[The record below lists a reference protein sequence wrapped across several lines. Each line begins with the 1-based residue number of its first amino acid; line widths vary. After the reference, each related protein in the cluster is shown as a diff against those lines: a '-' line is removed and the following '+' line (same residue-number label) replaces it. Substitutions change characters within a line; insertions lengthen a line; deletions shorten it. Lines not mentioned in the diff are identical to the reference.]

1 MTAAVTVDV
10 AGAQMG
16 GAARFAGELRGYL
29 ARTGRSD
36 VRVIGGA
43 RRVDPRWLLQ
53 REMSAPGGGRR
64 VALNNVSFV
73 APGAER
79 WALLRNALHFL
90 TAAEA
95 ARLDPKLRA
104 SVRREAAVVRL
115 CARRADVIVVPCTAM
130 SERVTRAMPAA
141 RRRVVI
147 RPHPVSADPVP
158 SRQRDAAILC
168 PVLFAPYKQMSERLA
183 ELMMAVRECGNPSV
197 LVRITAAP
205 ADMPPWLASD
215 PRLEFLGRLDQRE
228 LSRVRA
234 RSSAIYF
241 PTGLESFG
249 YPLAEA
255 RASGHPVIA
264 RDTPQN
270 KEIAGAA
277 LCGFSPGDP
286 QSLRSAVAL
295 ALSKDVTPD
304 PVPFDPDAYFN
315 WMLGEPR

>member
-16 GAARFAGELRGYL
+16 GAARFAEELRGYL

-36 VRVIGGA
+36 VRVIGNA

-53 REMSAPGGGRR
+53 REMSGPGGERR
-64 VALNNVSFV
+64 VAVNNVSFI

-90 TAAEA
+90 TPAET
-95 ARLDPKLRA
+95 ARLDPSLRA
-104 SVRREAAVVRL
+104 SVRREATVVRF

-130 SERVTRAMPAA
+130 GDRVAQVMPGAHK
-141 RRRVVI
+141 RMVV
-147 RPHPVSADPVP
+147 RPHPVSADSAQP
-158 SRQRDAAILC
+158 RHRDSAILC
-168 PVLFAPYKQMSERLA
+168 PVLFAPYKQMGERLA
-183 ELMMAVRECGNPSV
+183 ELVAALEDYGDPDVKVRV
-197 LVRITAAP
+197 TASP
-205 ADMPPWLASD
+205 ADVP
-215 PRLEFLGRLDQRE
+215 PRLKSNPRMEFLGRIDQRQ
-228 LSRVRA
+228 LAGVRA
-234 RSSAIYF
+234 RSTAIYF

-255 RASGHPVIA
+255 RASGQAVIA

-270 KEIAGAA
+270 REIGGAS

-286 QSLRSAVAL
+286 ESLRSAVAV
-295 ALSKDVTPD
+295 ALTSKMTPD
-304 PVPFDPDAYFN
+304 PAPFDPDAYFT
-315 WMLGEPR
+315 WMFGEPR